1 MTSHDVADV
10 VVPVMSSDVGAV
22 FAFNVVTALDVVNAV
37 VDAVVVVDAEV
48 VVAIV
53 FAVWLFV
60 V

>member
-1 MTSHDVADV
+1 MTSHDVDDV
-10 VVPVMSSDVGAV
+10 VVPVMSNDVRAV